1 VIKNKKKILVI
12 GGTGFIG
19 HHLLKLTVK
28 LGWISSS
35 ISRQRPKKIR
45 KVNNVKYFKGDIF
58 KFNSKNKKFNNYD
71 YAVNLSNNYK
81 ILKTKDIE
89 TLIQFI
95 KVNKIKKFI
104 QIGSSSEYG
113 NIKKLISENTKCKP
127 ISNYG
132 KIKLALTKN
141 LLASYKRENLPVI
154 IIRLFQVYGPD
165 DDQNKIIPYT
175 IKNCKNNKRFNLT
188 YGYQTR
194 DFSHIND
201 IVNSLVKLLKS
212 KKNLSGQIFNIASG
226 KSIKIKE
233 LVKLIRT
240 TIGRGKPQFG
250 VKVIKKNEIIN
261 SKVSIK
267 KIIKS
272 INWQPKISLA
282 YGLNKLIRDEK

>member
-1 VIKNKKKILVI
+1 MIKNKKKILVI

-19 HHLLKLTVK
+19 HHLLKSTVK
-28 LGWISSS
+28 HGWLSSS
-35 ISRQRPKKIR
+35 ISRKKPKKIR
-45 KVNNVKYFKGDIF
+45 RVRNVKYFKGDIF
-58 KFNSKNKKFNNYD
+58 RLNPKNKNFKNYD
-71 YAVNLSNNYK
+71 YAVNLSNNFK

-89 TLIQFI
+89 KLVQFI
-95 KVNKIKKFI
+95 KINKIKKFI

-113 NIKKLISENTKCKP
+113 NIKKLISEKTKCKP

-132 KIKLALTKN
+132 KIKFSLTKN
-141 LLASYKRENLPVI
+141 LMASYKRDNLPVI
-154 IIRLFQVYGPD
+154 IIRLFQVYGPN

-188 YGYQTR
+188 HGHQTR

-201 IVNSLVKLLKS
+201 IVISLVKLLKS
-212 KKNLSGQIFNIASG
+212 KKNLSGQIFNIANG
-226 KSIKIKE
+226 KSIKIKK

-240 TIGRGKPQFG
+240 IIGKGKPQFG
-250 VKVIKKNEIIN
+250 VKPIKKNEIIN

-272 INWQPKISLA
+272 IDWQPKISLD